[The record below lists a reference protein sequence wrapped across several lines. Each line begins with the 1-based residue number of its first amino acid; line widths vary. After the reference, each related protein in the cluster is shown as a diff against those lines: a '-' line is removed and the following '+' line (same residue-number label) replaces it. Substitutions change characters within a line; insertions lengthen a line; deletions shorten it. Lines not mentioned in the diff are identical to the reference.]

1 MARQLGAD
9 RALFSMS
16 NSEVYEVSLKTIL
29 IATRVFAF
37 LTLLFV
43 PAFAVL
49 ILVAFVSGQALW
61 FAIFGLP
68 ALLLNACI
76 VLAKPQR
83 DRIWRWANSVAGT
96 KARL

>member
-1 MARQLGAD
+1 M
-9 RALFSMS
+9 
-16 NSEVYEVSLKTIL
+16 KTIL
-29 IATRVFAF
+29 IATRVFAL

-49 ILVAFVSGQALW
+49 IVVAFASGQTLW
-61 FAIFGLP
+61 FVFFGLP
-68 ALLLNACI
+68 ALLLNAFF

-83 DRIWRWANSVAGT
+83 DRIWRWANSIAGT